1 MMKGKIIVIEGTDCS
16 GKGTQT
22 KILLERLRN
31 NNIEVEEFDFP
42 NYNSPTGKIIGGP
55 YLGKKHICE
64 GWFPEG
70 AANVNPM
77 VASLYFAADRLYNL
91 PIIEEMLNQ
100 GKVVILNRYTY
111 SNMGHQGGKLTSPQ
125 ERDELFNRLYHLEFE
140 FLGLPLPDLTIFL
153 HMPYDAAESLRNNRP
168 EKLDQHECSKEH
180 LLNAEQAYVELAKK
194 YNWQTIECARNNEP
208 RSVEEIAN
216 DVYECVISKLVK

>member
-1 MMKGKIIVIEGTDCS
+1 MSKGKIIVIEGTDCS

-22 KILLERLRN
+22 KMLVDKLRS

-42 NYNSPTGKIIGGP
+42 NYDSPTGKIIGGP
-55 YLGKKHICE
+55 YLGKKHICD

-70 AANVNPM
+70 AANVNPL
-77 VASLYFAADRLYNL
+77 VASLYFAADRFYNL
-91 PIIEEMLNQ
+91 PVIEEMLDQ
-100 GKVVILNRYTY
+100 GRIVILNRYTY
-111 SNMGHQGGKLTSPQ
+111 SNMGHQGGKLKTPQ
-125 ERDELFNRLYHLEFE
+125 ERDELYNKLYHLEFE

-153 HMPYDAAESLRNNRP
+153 HMPYDASEGMRNNRT

-194 YNWQTIECARNNEP
+194 YHWHTIECAKDNEP
-208 RSVEEIAN
+208 RAIDDIAKE
-216 DVYECVISKLVK
+216 VYENVSSEIN